1 MDKTC
6 KDCVCNEL
14 CTTIGFNNGFQ
25 GGEQCRHFK
34 DKSLFIELP
43 CKVGDR
49 VYCESWI
56 KGRIKSFNAPD
67 TYWIIEKKELFGKE
81 LFLTREEA
89 EQALKERKV

>member
-1 MDKTC
+1 M
-6 KDCVCNEL
+6 
-14 CTTIGFNNGFQ
+14 
-25 GGEQCRHFK
+25 
-34 DKSLFIELP
+34 
-43 CKVGDR
+43 GDR

-67 TYWIIEKKELFGKE
+67 IYWIIEKKELFGKE